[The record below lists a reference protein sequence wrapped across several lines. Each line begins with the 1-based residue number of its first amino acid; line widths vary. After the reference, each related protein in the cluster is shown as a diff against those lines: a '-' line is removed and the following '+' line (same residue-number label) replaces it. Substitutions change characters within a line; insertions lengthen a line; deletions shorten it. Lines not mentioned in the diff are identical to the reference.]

1 MNELYSLIDDLA
13 RKHTLALEEYEALIK
28 GRNPSLA
35 AYAAQ
40 KAVQAR
46 QAVYNNDVY
55 SGGAAGSDLRAAGV
69 YPGAHRIYQ
78 RLPQRLL
85 LLRHTPK
92 QQ

>member
-40 KAVQAR
+40 KAVPVSYTHLKKVTCAYFSVSASR
-46 QAVYNNDVY
+46 TCV
-55 SGGAAGSDLRAAGV
+55 
-69 YPGAHRIYQ
+69 
-78 RLPQRLL
+78 LPQAARYS
-85 LLRHTPK
+85 PK
-92 QQ
+92 LFFSETLSSS